1 MMQQPLSFWSTIKVG
16 AAFALTLIVSAVP
29 FVFHGCGSGNTPMD
43 AETRITIDSIVTA
56 QNAMVRKEI
65 DSLCIVYEKNM
76 LPHLIDSIKKVRL
89 REIEEQLKTVPK

>member
-1 MMQQPLSFWSTIKVG
+1 MQQPLFFWHTIKVG
-16 AAFALTLIVSAVP
+16 AIIALTLIVCGVP
-29 FVFHGCGSGNTPMD
+29 FVFQGCGSGNAPMD

-65 DSLCIVYEKNM
+65 DSLCVVYEKNM